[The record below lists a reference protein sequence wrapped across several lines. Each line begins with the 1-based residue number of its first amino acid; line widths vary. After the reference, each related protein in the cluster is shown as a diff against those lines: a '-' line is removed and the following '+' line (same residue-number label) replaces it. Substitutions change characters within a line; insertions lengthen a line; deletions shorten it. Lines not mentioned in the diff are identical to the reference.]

1 MFSLTS
7 YQKQD
12 APTINYPMINELFSN
27 SSANLFTGKT
37 NAYKNFMIW
46 VKRSPQVLG
55 FVQLLVDDVVSDGV
69 TFEPIPGYRNPQQKV
84 NKAEQFWENNMG
96 SEVLKE
102 TLFDFFLLGNGYNWV
117 GSISKETIRN
127 FMQDIN
133 KELRNSK
140 IEYKEFEMSFKEILD
155 EDYSLR
161 KKLRHVPAT
170 TVDIKSND
178 YEVTSFVQSVGTKKN
193 EFSPREILHFKYLP
207 LDGKTYGFAPIE
219 CLLSEVYLL
228 WIINQN
234 YSSFFENG
242 GHPDKVFVL
251 PKELPNSPNYKML
264 VETLKKYKKI
274 KNKHGNL
281 VFTGDINIEE
291 LQKPGSEMEHKEL
304 GLYLVGIL
312 ALFFRVPSTRIP
324 FLLGKSANNGDAGG
338 LADAG
343 YWRMISSI
351 QSYFELIYNNQ
362 VFRPMG
368 VKICFNRGYKQDEVR
383 EVDIT
388 MKKTEIALNRYR
400 EGLWNAETTAK
411 YLGIKPEELGKF
423 EEIQKDKMSK
433 PLGSHNIPDK
443 NPVTETPN
451 TQEANNKR
459 KTTLKKRIQ
468 DPAQE
473 VYE

>member
-1 MFSLTS
+1 MFSLTNYRRQES
-7 YQKQD
+7 S
-12 APTINYPMINELFSN
+12 TISYPMINELFPN
-27 SSANLFTGKT
+27 SSPHLFNGTSNT
-37 NAYKNFMIW
+37 YKNFMAW
-46 VKRSPQVLG
+46 AKRSPQVLG

-69 TFEPIPGYRNPQQKV
+69 FFEPVPGYHNPEVKIDR
-84 NKAEQFWENNMG
+84 AEKFWENNMG

-117 GSISKETIRN
+117 GSISKETIQR
-127 FMQDIN
+127 FMQDLT
-133 KELRNSK
+133 KELRASP

-161 KKLRHVPAT
+161 KKLRHIPAS

-178 YEVTSFVQSVGTKKN
+178 YEVTGFVQSVGTRKT
-193 EFSPREILHFKYLP
+193 EFTPREILHFKYLP
-207 LDGKTYGFAPIE
+207 LDGKIYGFAPIE

-234 YSSFFENG
+234 YSALFENG
-242 GHPDKVFVL
+242 GHPDKIFIL
-251 PKELPNSPNYKML
+251 PKEMPNSPNHKML
-264 VETLKKYKKI
+264 VETLKKYKKLQ
-274 KNKHGNL
+274 NKHGNL
-281 VFTGDINIEE
+281 VFTGDISVQE
-291 LQKPGSEMEHKEL
+291 LQKPGSEMEHREL
-304 GLYLVGIL
+304 GLYLVGVL
-312 ALFFRVPSTRIP
+312 ALFYRVPSTRIP

-368 VKICFNRGYKQDEVR
+368 VKIRFNRGYKQDEVR

-388 MKKTEIALNRYR
+388 MKKTEIALSRYR
-400 EGLWNAETTAK
+400 EGLWNKEATAR
-411 YLGIKPEELGKF
+411 YLGIKPEELGNF
-423 EEIQKDKMSK
+423 EEVQKNKSSLS
-433 PLGSHNIPDK
+433 LGSHNLPDEDQI
-443 NPVTETPN
+443 NETPN
-451 TQEANNKR
+451 SQEANNKR
-459 KTTLKKRIQ
+459 RATLKKRLQ